1 MPMHRDILLL
11 TGCMCL
17 AQVNVSSTIAPTINL
32 DSDSCFTV
40 LLHRAEGLGN
50 SARIV
55 ANSAKIPFRESPIAE
70 TPITESPIAES
81 PIAEVRSWK
90 VRLRKIRLRKVRS
103 QIFAVFRGLVKI
115 WLNAN
120 PWTLGNKLGNKLW
133 KLSESPRSD
142 FPGSDFRE
150 NGF

>member
-70 TPITESPIAES
+70 SPIAKSPIAESPIAESPIAKSPIAKSPVAESPITKSPIAESPIAES
-81 PIAEVRSWK
+81 PIAE
-90 VRLRKIRLRKVRS
+90 
-103 QIFAVFRGLVKI
+103 
-115 WLNAN
+115 
-120 PWTLGNKLGNKLW
+120 
-133 KLSESPRSD
+133 SPIAD
-142 FPGSDFRE
+142 FCEHS
-150 NGF
+150 